1 MENETLYIY
10 VRDSMDNME
19 SLDTQKKKGIELS
32 KKLGMDYEIIDDGLE
47 DWIINRK
54 VKNLFVFDISRL
66 SRKGE
71 TFNQYLNLMSNNGV
85 ELFTIDGKVDKV
97 DKRIEQL
104 CMGIMKKKLKRRK
117 NKMIS
122 LTKNLEEPK
131 SDNMNDKIMSRKEV
145 IEYMGISPSTLYRIC
160 DKDKIL
166 DYSRI
171 NRRKLFYKS
180 NVDKLMERYSSSNLT
195 S

>member
-1 MENETLYIY
+1 MKNETLYIY

-145 IEYMGISPSTLYRIC
+145 MDYMGISPSTLYRIC